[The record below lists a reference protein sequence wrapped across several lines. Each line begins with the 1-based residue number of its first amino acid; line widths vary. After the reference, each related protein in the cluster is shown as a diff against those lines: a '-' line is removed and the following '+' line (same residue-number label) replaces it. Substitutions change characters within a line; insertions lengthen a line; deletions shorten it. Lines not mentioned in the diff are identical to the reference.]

1 MERIIANL
9 KELMAK
15 QSSESRE
22 RIAEKVDA
30 MRQVVALN
38 MLREEL
44 NLSQTEM
51 AHAMGVKQPTIARME
66 QADND
71 PRLST
76 LKRYVTALGGEISI
90 DVKLPTGKRIAFDL

>member
-1 MERIIANL
+1 
-9 KELMAK
+9 
-15 QSSESRE
+15 
-22 RIAEKVDA
+22 
-30 MRQVVALN
+30 MRQAIALH

>member
-1 MERIIANL
+1 MATL

-15 QSSESRE
+15 QSPESQE
-22 RIAEKVDA
+22 RIAEKVEVL
-30 MRQVVALN
+30 RQAVALN

-44 NLSQTEM
+44 NLAQAELAS
-51 AHAMGVKQPTIARME
+51 AMGVKQPTIAKME

-76 LKRYVTALGGEISI
+76 LKRYVAALGGELSI
-90 DVKLPTGKRIAFDL
+90 DVKLPTGKRVAFHL

>member
-1 MERIIANL
+1 MATL

-15 QSSESRE
+15 QSPESQK
-22 RIAEKVDA
+22 RIAEKVEE
-30 MRQVVALN
+30 MRQTIPLN
-38 MLREEL
+38 RLREEL
-44 NLSQTEM
+44 NMSQAEL
-51 AHAMGVKQPTIARME
+51 AAAMGVKQPTVAKME

-90 DVKLPTGKRIAFDL
+90 DVTLPTGKRVAFHL

>member
-1 MERIIANL
+1 MANL
-9 KELMAK
+9 KELMAN
-15 QSSESRE
+15 QSPESRE
-22 RIAEKVDA
+22 RIAKKVDA
-30 MRQVVALN
+30 MRQVIALH

-51 AHAMGVKQPTIARME
+51 AQAMGVKQPTIARME

-90 DVKLPTGKRIAFDL
+90 DVKLPTGKRIAFAL

>member
-1 MERIIANL
+1 MANL
-9 KELMAK
+9 KELIAK

-90 DVKLPTGKRIAFDL
+90 DFKLPTGKRIAFDL

>member
-1 MERIIANL
+1 MATL

-15 QSSESRE
+15 QSPESQD
-22 RIAEKVDA
+22 RIAAKVEE
-30 MRQVVALN
+30 MRQVIALN

-44 NLSQTEM
+44 NMSQTEL
-51 AHAMGVKQPTIARME
+51 AAAMGVKQPTVAKME

-76 LKRYVTALGGEISI
+76 LKRYVTALGGELSI
-90 DVKLPTGKRIAFDL
+90 DVKLPTGKIIAFTL

>member
-1 MERIIANL
+1 
-9 KELMAK
+9 
-15 QSSESRE
+15 
-22 RIAEKVDA
+22 
-30 MRQVVALN
+30 

-51 AHAMGVKQPTIARME
+51 AAAMGVKQPTIAKME

-76 LKRYVTALGGEISI
+76 LKRYVAALGGELSI
-90 DVKLPTGKRIAFDL
+90 DVKLPTGKRVAFTL

>member
-1 MERIIANL
+1 MANL
-9 KELMAK
+9 KELIAK

-22 RIAEKVDA
+22 RAEKVDA

>member
-1 MERIIANL
+1 MANL
-9 KELMAK
+9 KELMAN
-15 QSSESRE
+15 QSPESRE
-22 RIAEKVDA
+22 RIAKKVDA
-30 MRQVVALN
+30 MRQVIALH

-51 AHAMGVKQPTIARME
+51 AYAMGVKQPTIARME

>member
-1 MERIIANL
+1 MSNL

-30 MRQVVALN
+30 IRQVVALN

-90 DVKLPTGKRIAFDL
+90 DVKLPTSKRIAFDL

>member
-1 MERIIANL
+1 MYNL

-71 PRLST
+71 LRLST